1 MKIKLRFL
9 IIVIYF
15 FIVFRYLYEFLY
27 VNYIKSQ

>member
-9 IIVIYF
+9 IIVVYF

>member
-27 VNYIKSQ
+27 ANYIKS